1 MSDKISGF
9 FHNTFIFTPFEI
21 QHDKLTPINLSLLT
35 RRIKSDNIH
44 FLKPETRK
52 TRIKFCLHNLYISL
66 ENVLTPL
73 QFEKGSNKYKDAFR

>member
-1 MSDKISGF
+1 MN
-9 FHNTFIFTPFEI
+9 FH
-21 QHDKLTPINLSLLT
+21 S
-35 RRIKSDNIH
+35 RRIKSDTIH

-73 QFEKGSNKYKDAFR
+73 QFEKGRTNIRMRLDEIFLNYETGV